1 MSESNEHLW
10 TISELAAEVAT
21 VLSAAEIDQS
31 SGRVTDVPSTRTIR
45 YYSTHG
51 LLDRPT
57 EFRGRTAL
65 YGRRHLL
72 QLVAI
77 KRLQA
82 RGTPLTEIQER
93 LIGASEE
100 ELEQLAEIETEAD
113 EGQGETPAPKQARPS
128 ARSEDFWA
136 QPVSEP
142 EPAESDA
149 ALLERVLTTFPAI
162 RLADGITLTLD
173 GAERDVYP
181 DDLEAIRVAAE
192 PLVKLLKRRNL
203 ITD

>member
-1 MSESNEHLW
+1 MSETSENLW
-10 TISELAAEVAT
+10 TISELAAEVAAE
-21 VLSAAEIDQS
+21 LSAAEIDQS

-51 LLDRPT
+51 LLDRPA

-65 YGRRHLL
+65 YNRRHLL

-82 RGTPLTEIQER
+82 RGTPLTEIQGR
-93 LIGASEE
+93 LMGASDA
-100 ELEQLAEIETEAD
+100 ELSDLAEIASQEEESA
-113 EGQGETPAPKQARPS
+113 KARPEP
-128 ARSEDFWA
+128 AAKRRSQDFWA
-136 QPVSEP
+136 QPASEP
-142 EPAESDA
+142 ARTEPEELDEMMA
-149 ALLERVLTTFPAI
+149 TFPAV
-162 RLADGITLTLD
+162 RLAEGVALMLD
-173 GAERDVYP
+173 GAERDIYP

-203 ITD
+203 TTSD

>member
-10 TISELAAEVAT
+10 TISELAAEVAA
-21 VLSAAEIDQS
+21 VLSAAEVDQS
-31 SGRVTDVPSTRTIR
+31 SGRVTEVPSTRTIR

-65 YGRRHLL
+65 YDRCHLL

-82 RGTPLTEIQER
+82 RGTPLTEIQAR
-93 LIGASEE
+93 LMGASET
-100 ELEQLAEIETEAD
+100 ELEELAEIEPTEEDA
-113 EGQGETPAPKQARPS
+113 GEVPVAPAEEPKRRQR
-128 ARSEDFWA
+128 DFWA
-136 QPVSEP
+136 QPAAEP
-142 EPAESDA
+142 ERSESEVA
-149 ALLERVLTTFPAI
+149 ALEEALSSFPAV
-162 RLADGITLTLD
+162 RLADGVALMLE
-173 GAERDVYP
+173 GAQRDLYP

-192 PLVKLLKRRNL
+192 PLVKLLKSRNL
-203 ITD
+203 MND

>member
-10 TISELAAEVAT
+10 TISELAAEVAAE
-21 VLSAAEIDQS
+21 LSAADVDQS

-82 RGTPLTEIQER
+82 RGTPLTEIQGR
-93 LIGASEE
+93 LMGASEAELE
-100 ELEQLAEIETEAD
+100 ELAGVGPARERAEATSREGSEARRN
-113 EGQGETPAPKQARPS
+113 G
-128 ARSEDFWA
+128 DFWA
-136 QPVSEP
+136 QPVTEPDATGSET
-142 EPAESDA
+142 
-149 ALLERVLTTFPAI
+149 ALLRDVLSTI
-162 RLADGITLTLD
+162 QGVRLADGVALMLD
-173 GAERDVYP
+173 GAGRELHP

-192 PLVKLLKRRNL
+192 PLVKVLRSRNL
-203 ITD
+203 IED